1 MFVEEKQEIRLFDV
15 KRARKNA
22 AEDELPTTTGKK
34 KKKRD
39 EAKNIIGN
47 ETHHEC
53 PARPL

>member
-1 MFVEEKQEIRLFDV
+1 MFVEEKQEIKLFDV

-22 AEDELPTTTGKK
+22 AEDELPTTMGKK
-34 KKKRD
+34 KERD

>member
-34 KKKRD
+34 KKRD